1 MKSNVDYKALKRIAI
16 RLRYYFMFMGV
27 FLLSSGIIAFQLFG
41 AYTKTSQDIVLKQ
54 NQLNDIKRKSQM
66 VNQNTINRVA
76 DSSREINAFMPSEL
90 DLYSTLVFV
99 DNIAKKANLRV
110 GTIVLE
116 KKQSDKGAIEKKDVN
131 ILGDISFEEFLTFL
145 EKYKYITGRLL
156 VVKNVNITTLRNDT
170 ISVGAEIYSY
180 EPVVNLDNLTINEL
194 TEKERAMLNKI
205 VDVNKNQISST
216 EGQVNDLYE
225 SKENPFR

>member
-1 MKSNVDYKALKRIAI
+1 MKSSIDYKSFKRILI
-16 RLRYYFMFMGV
+16 RLRYYFMFLGV
-27 FLLSSGIIAFQLFG
+27 FLLSSGAIAFQLYS
-41 AYTKTSQDIVLKQ
+41 AYTKTSQDIAFKQ

-66 VNQNTINRVA
+66 VNQNTITTVA
-76 DSSREINAFMPSEL
+76 NSSREINEFMPSEL

-116 KKQSDKGAIEKKDVN
+116 KKPSSKGAVEKKDVN
-131 ILGDISFEEFLTFL
+131 LLGDISFEEFLKFL

-194 TEKERAMLNKI
+194 NEKERAMLNKI
-205 VDVNKNQISST
+205 LDVNKNPISSA
-216 EGQVNDLYE
+216 EGEVNDVYE
-225 SKENPFR
+225 SKDNPFR